1 MSLPRAG
8 TPIWKAQRK
17 TGASMCKIYDGV
29 CKDSE
34 VTRVEAEVAGTL
46 KDARNIFYITHLLFP

>member
-17 TGASMCKIYDGV
+17 TGASMCKIYEGV

-46 KDARNIFYITHLLFP
+46 KDARNIF